1 MKAGGGM
8 PVAFHD
14 PCFLGR
20 YNSVLD
26 QPRSLIRDSGALLR
40 EPALARRQSFCCGA
54 GGGRMWIEEHEPR
67 VNTARFDEIYSS
79 CRQPS
84 TIGVACPFCR
94 TMLSDASKS
103 RGKDEEVQ
111 VRDVVE
117 MVAERLA

>member
-1 MKAGGGM
+1 MP
-8 PVAFHD
+8 PVALHD

-20 YNSVLD
+20 YNSVFD
-26 QPRSLIRDSGALLR
+26 APRDLIRGSGGALR
-40 EPALARRQSFCCGA
+40 EPSLSGRQSYCCGA
-54 GGGRMWIEEHEPR
+54 GGGRMWIEEQEPR

-84 TIGVACPFCR
+84 TIAVACPFCR

-111 VRDVVE
+111 VKDVVE
-117 MVAERLA
+117 LVAESLES